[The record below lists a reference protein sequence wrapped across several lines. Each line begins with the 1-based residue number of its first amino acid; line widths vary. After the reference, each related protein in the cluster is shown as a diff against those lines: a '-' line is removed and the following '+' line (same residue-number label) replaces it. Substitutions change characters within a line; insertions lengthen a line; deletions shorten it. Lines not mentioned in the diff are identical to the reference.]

1 MINGGAM
8 NKSEFRVDTRSYGT
22 ASALIIAEIGTG
34 HGGDEMKAAELISAA
49 IESGADCV
57 KFQHVYADEIIHP
70 ATGLVPL
77 PGGPTPLYDTF
88 KALETGPEFMARLK
102 DRVESRGA
110 LFLCTPFGLKSARE
124 LRDMGVRAMK
134 IASPELNYAQ
144 LIDELARYGLPTIL
158 SSGVA
163 RLCDIEN
170 ALEPLN
176 RAGIPAALLHCVT
189 AYPAP
194 ESDYNLRVLGALSSL
209 FGLPVGVSDHSLDPL
224 VVPSLAV
231 ASGACIIEKH
241 FCLSRNDDGLDD
253 PIALP
258 PGDFSRMTA
267 AVRRTSRLVGEIGGA
282 AAINALKNEYGAAR
296 VEAVLGDGR
305 KRLAPSEA
313 ANYTRTNRSIHARRP
328 IARGNVFSEDNLAIL
343 RTEKVLRPGLEPRSL
358 PVVLGRHAAR
368 DIPAGEGVEWA
379 DLGDF

>member
-1 MINGGAM
+1 M
-8 NKSEFRVDTRSYGT
+8 NKSAFCINATTYG
-22 ASALIIAEIGTG
+22 SSKVLIIAEIGTG
-34 HGGDEMKAAELISAA
+34 HGGDEGKANELIVAA
-49 IESGADCV
+49 VESGADCI

-88 KALETGPEFMARLK
+88 KALETGPDFVARLK
-102 DRVESRGA
+102 ERVESLGA
-110 LFLCTPFGLKSARE
+110 IFLCTPFGLKSARE
-124 LRDMGVRAMK
+124 LRDIGVHAMK

-144 LIDELARYGLPTIL
+144 LIDEVTSYRLPTIL
-158 SSGVA
+158 SSGVS
-163 RLCDIEN
+163 RLADIEN
-170 ALEPLN
+170 AISPFN
-176 RAGIPAALLHCVT
+176 RAGIPIALLHCVT

-194 ESDYNLRVLGALSSL
+194 EADYNLRVLDALSTL
-209 FGLPVGVSDHSLDPL
+209 FGVPTGISDHSVDPL

-258 PGDFSRMTA
+258 PHDFKHMSE
-267 AVRRTSRLVGEIGGA
+267 AVRHSSRLVVELGSA
-282 AAINALKNEYGAAR
+282 ATINALKNEYGAAR
-296 VEAVLGDGR
+296 VEAVLGDGC

-313 ANYTRTNRSIHARRP
+313 ANYSRTNRSIHARRS
-328 IARGNVFSEDNLAIL
+328 IVHGELLGSDNLAIL
-343 RTEKVLRPGLEPRSL
+343 RTEKILRPGLEPRHL

-368 DIPAGEGVEWA
+368 DIPDGEGVEWA

>member
-1 MINGGAM
+1 M
-8 NKSEFRVDTRSYGT
+8 NKSEFSVDTRSYGN
-22 ASALIIAEIGTG
+22 ARVLIIAEIGTG
-34 HGGDEMKAAELISAA
+34 HGGDEIKATELISAA

-57 KFQHVYADEIIHP
+57 KFQHVYADEIIHR

-77 PGGPTPLYDTF
+77 PGGLTPLYDTF

-102 DRVESRGA
+102 DRVESLGA
-110 LFLCTPFGLKSARE
+110 LFLCTPFGPKSARE
-124 LRDMGVRAMK
+124 LRDIGVRAMK

-144 LIDELARYGLPTIL
+144 LIDELAEYGLPTIL
-158 SSGVA
+158 SSGVS

-170 ALEPLN
+170 ALKPFSHT
-176 RAGIPAALLHCVT
+176 GIPIALLHCVT

-194 ESDYNLRVLGALSSL
+194 EADYNLRMLEALSTL
-209 FGLPVGVSDHSLDPL
+209 FGLPVGVSDHSADPL

-241 FCLSRNDDGLDD
+241 ICLSRSHDGLDD

-258 PGDFSRMTA
+258 PGDFFRMAT
-267 AVRRTSRLVGEIGGA
+267 AVRRTSRLVGEIGVT

-296 VEAVLGDGR
+296 VEAVLGDGC

-313 ANYTRTNRSIHARRP
+313 SNYMRTNRSIHARRP
-328 IARGNVFSEDNLAIL
+328 IARGNLFSEDNLAIL
-343 RTEKVLRPGLEPRSL
+343 RTEKVLRPGLEPRCL

-368 DIPAGEGVEWA
+368 DIPDGEGVEWA